1 MIIRVGT
8 GHNMAWKDC
17 HYFQYQKRK
26 STYRP
31 NGVDE
36 RENAIKDAIERN
48 KENHIYVSIGNKA
61 YFKVTIEQ
69 LRKM

>member
-17 HYFQYQKRK
+17 HYYEYQKRK
-26 STYRP
+26 SKYYP
-31 NGVDE
+31 NGVDQRKE
-36 RENAIKDAIERN
+36 AIEDAIERN
-48 KENHIYVSIGNKA
+48 KENDIYVSIGNKS